1 MVERFDA
8 ANELRFAGEK
18 PKRLRL
24 EGHHLA
30 QSPSVKVIHHG
41 GQGRSR
47 FSQMESIALGGT
59 ELVMGQLLQFL
70 ACVERDPQV
79 VVAGG

>member
-1 MVERFDA
+1 MVERFNTAD
-8 ANELRFAGEK
+8 ELRLAGEK

-24 EGHHLA
+24 ECDHLA
-30 QSPSVKVIHHG
+30 QSPPVQVVHHG

-59 ELVMGQLLQFL
+59 ELVIRKLLQFV
-70 ACVERDPQV
+70 ACVERDSQV